1 MIYVII
7 NWLYYVIADD
17 MGLGKTLSMIS
28 LILKLKEKSQDSL
41 LPVVSIDNGRNNG
54 NILLN

>member
-1 MIYVII
+1 
-7 NWLYYVIADD
+7 

-28 LILKLKEKSQDSL
+28 LVLKLKENQQDKL
-41 LPVVSIDNGRNNG
+41 LPEVSNDNRNNDG